1 MLKLF
6 SRWAPVAIVVMILFN
21 LVASYGVD
29 NMAAFHAN
37 IIALTGWIVIAYE
50 EFALNKKIFG

>member
-6 SRWAPVAIVVMILFN
+6 RRWAPVTIVFITIIN
-21 LVASYGVD
+21 LIASYGAD

-37 IIALTGWIVIAYE
+37 IIALTGWIVLAVDQWHE
-50 EFALNKKIFG
+50 DANANV

>member
-6 SRWAPVAIVVMILFN
+6 SRWAPVAVVVATIFN
-21 LVASYGVD
+21 LVTSYGVD

-37 IIALTGWIVIAYE
+37 IIALTGWLVIAAD
-50 EFALNKKIFG
+50 EFLGKRIFS

>member
-6 SRWAPVAIVVMILFN
+6 SRWAPVAIVAMIIFN
-21 LVASYGVD
+21 LVASYSVD

-50 EFALNKKIFG
+50 EFALNKKVFG

>member
-1 MLKLF
+1 MFKLF
-6 SRWAPVAIVVMILFN
+6 SRWAPVAIVTMIIVN
-21 LVASYGVD
+21 LVASYGAD

-50 EFALNKKIFG
+50 EFALNKKVFS

>member
-6 SRWAPVAIVVMILFN
+6 SRWAPVAIVVVTIIN
-21 LVASYGVD
+21 LVASYGVGND
-29 NMAAFHAN
+29 AAFHAN

-50 EFALNKKIFG
+50 EFALNKKIFS

>member
-6 SRWAPVAIVVMILFN
+6 SRWAPVAVVIATIFN

-37 IIALTGWIVIAYE
+37 IIALTGWLVIAAD
-50 EFALNKKIFG
+50 EFLGKRIFS

>member
-6 SRWAPVAIVVMILFN
+6 SRWAPVAVVVATIFN

-37 IIALTGWIVIAYE
+37 IIALTGWLVIAAD
-50 EFALNKKIFG
+50 EFLGKRIFS

>member
-6 SRWAPVAIVVMILFN
+6 KRWAPVAIVVVTIIN
-21 LVASYGVD
+21 LVVSYGAD

-37 IIALTGWIVIAYE
+37 IIALTGWIVLAYE
-50 EFALNKKIFG
+50 GFALNKKVVS

>member
-1 MLKLF
+1 MFKLF
-6 SRWAPVAIVVMILFN
+6 SRWAPVAIVVMIIVN
-21 LVASYGVD
+21 LVASYGAD

-50 EFALNKKIFG
+50 GFVLNKKVFD

>member
-6 SRWAPVAIVVMILFN
+6 SRWAPIAIVAMIIVN
-21 LVASYGVD
+21 LVASYGVGND
-29 NMAAFHAN
+29 AAFHAN

>member
-1 MLKLF
+1 MIKLC
-6 SRWAPVAIVVMILFN
+6 SRWAPVAIVVMIIVN
-21 LVASYGVD
+21 LVASYGAD

-50 EFALNKKIFG
+50 GFVLNKKVFD

>member
-6 SRWAPVAIVVMILFN
+6 KRWAPVAIVLMIIFN

-50 EFALNKKIFG
+50 EFTLNKKVFS

>member
-6 SRWAPVAIVVMILFN
+6 SRWAPVAVVVATIFN

-29 NMAAFHAN
+29 NMAAFQAN
-37 IIALTGWIVIAYE
+37 IIALTGWIVIAAD
-50 EFALNKKIFG
+50 EFLGKRIFS

>member
-6 SRWAPVAIVVMILFN
+6 KRWAPVAIVLMIIFN

-37 IIALTGWIVIAYE
+37 IIALTGWIAIAAD
-50 EFALNKKIFG
+50 EFLNKKVFS